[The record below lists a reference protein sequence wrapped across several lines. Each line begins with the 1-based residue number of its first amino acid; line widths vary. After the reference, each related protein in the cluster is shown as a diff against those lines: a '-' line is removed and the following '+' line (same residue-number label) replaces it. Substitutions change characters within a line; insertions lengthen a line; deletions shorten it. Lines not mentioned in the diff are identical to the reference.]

1 MRTSQSPRFGSVSN
15 SWMKTLA
22 IVAIG
27 AFAAAAASAQEQIT
41 LPAAASIQGISP
53 FFSDVR
59 IFNTSYTSAANI
71 TATYR
76 CFLGPCPAVAPQIT
90 VNLASR
96 DSQAYN
102 DIVANAFGSPNTA
115 GGIEFTSDTAPGT
128 LIITSRLYS
137 TSPNPT
143 VGMFIPGLV
152 NSQAN
157 TLSALTSVMT
167 GDVGN
172 GNGNGGGN
180 NGAGFRTNVG
190 VFNPT
195 DSTATVT
202 FTGFANHASVGGN
215 VQRVVGPHSGFQI
228 NGIFG
233 ELGAFDLNTD
243 NGVILVNS
251 DVPVFSYAAVIDN
264 NTSDPYL
271 VIGAPDQAQS
281 GILTPTPTGGA
292 PGTPTQTRTPV
303 HQRTPT
309 PTPNASGSPT
319 VTPTPNASASP
330 LVRRFAD
337 ASTGR
342 RPGAPGVQADS
353 PRVALLLEE
362 RYLAVL
368 RGPRQ
373 GAGGW

>member
-1 MRTSQSPRFGSVSN
+1 MRTSQSPRFVPSLLSLPKV
-15 SWMKTLA
+15 LA
-22 IVAIG
+22 IVAVG
-27 AFAAAAASAQEQIT
+27 SLAAAAASAQETIT

-59 IFNTSYTSAANI
+59 IFNTSYTAAANI

-76 CFLGPCPAVAPQIT
+76 CFLGPCPAAAPQIT
-90 VNLASR
+90 ITLASR

-102 DIVANAFGSPNTA
+102 DVVANAFGSPNTA
-115 GGIEFTSDTAPGT
+115 GGIEFTSDTPPGT

-137 TSPNPT
+137 TTPNPT

-157 TLSALTSVMT
+157 TLSALTSVES
-167 GDVGN
+167 GAVDSN
-172 GNGNGGGN
+172 QN

-190 VFNPT
+190 VFNPNDT
-195 DSTATVT
+195 PANVT
-202 FTGFANHASVGGN
+202 FTGFADHVSVGGN
-215 VQRVVGPHSGFQI
+215 VQRVVPAHSGLQI
-228 NGIFG
+228 NGIYN

-243 NGVILVNS
+243 VGVILVSS

-271 VIGAPDQAQS
+271 VIGSPDQAQS
-281 GILTPTPTGGA
+281 GILTPTPTKT
-292 PGTPTQTRTPV
+292 GTPGPTRTPV
-303 HQRTPT
+303 HQPT
-309 PTPNASGSPT
+309 ATPNASASP
-319 VTPTPNASASP
+319 TPTPNASASP
-330 LVRRFAD
+330 LLRRFAD

-342 RPGAPGVQADS
+342 RPAPGPSAAQAET
-353 PRVALLLEE
+353 PRIALLFEE
-362 RYLAVL
+362 QYLAVL
-368 RGPRQ
+368 RGSRP